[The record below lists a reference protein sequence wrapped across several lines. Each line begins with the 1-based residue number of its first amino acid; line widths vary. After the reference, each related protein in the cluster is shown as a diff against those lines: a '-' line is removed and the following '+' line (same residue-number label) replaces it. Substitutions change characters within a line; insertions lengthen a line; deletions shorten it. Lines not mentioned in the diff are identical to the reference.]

1 MSDSLSE
8 SARQPANED
17 TQTRRDKP
25 QTLSGIEA
33 TKALNLQATASVVA
47 DTNMAEVPG
56 DTQNADLAVNLA
68 RNRARSRTVGS
79 RVGSDG
85 AGSAGGATETRD
97 VRKHSCDGVVSIGGG
112 SGSSSGIG
120 GGATMGGA
128 TGGAFGSGSGIDEF
142 AGADGE
148 RRRESLNYED
158 TSPCSHSFNKAIFGR
173 TAHTRT
179 GVGGG
184 MTRKCVLTLD
194 GYSYV
199 IVASTPESLPK
210 RERDDLPTVG
220 NTPSIGSTSGSV
232 AGGDRRS
239 KADSPTGSSSA
250 GLISGGL
257 GAGGLYTSE
266 EINSTTTSTTA
277 CGASSTVESVTING
291 QIGRH
296 GSLTIVRRSNSRKSF
311 IQLDA
316 QQPGILTSP
325 SPAATTPIGGPTL
338 QQLHTQQQP
347 FAGTA
352 PDLAAQLLNSSDRK
366 SQQTPSNFPPATS
379 TDNRAVN
386 DTRRSSN
393 SERHIEV
400 EPNFT
405 ANTTPKNVPAI
416 GNSAQHQRNNFT
428 ATQVGATDNAA
439 ADSSNSNSAASATN
453 STSNTFNSAA
463 NSSLATAN
471 KMQAPAPGSPNAE
484 TNSAGVREGAE
495 DKCASLDLATENLPA
510 VDTPDACDKAA
521 VRLRCLLHLLNTGDI
536 SNDVLQRNLHYAAR
550 VLEAVFLDESNQ
562 ETREAGDAHKCC
574 SGSYCSRRG
583 HQQHG
588 CAGEDGGGGGGHS
601 NQDNNNLCNSCC
613 SRSDDQQ
620 QQQSNA
626 FDNQTSIDSRTK
638 GVTLAPQTH
647 SGPTGPPDTILEAD
661 AEAEAAAETEA
672 ETETATTTTAVAP
685 NASEPAETA
694 AHDSSKPADVA
705 ADTSTTST
713 AKVSFAESKS
723 DKQCSDGGGSQSVGS
738 SSSSSSNKAT
748 MQRQRRLRTP
758 VWARSMSSTNKTRLA
773 DEDDELSEVQPDAVP
788 PEVREW
794 LASTFTRQ
802 SATTRRRTDEKPKF
816 RTVAH
821 AIRAGI
827 FVDRIY
833 RSVSRTALMQFPPEV
848 VQILKNLDDWSF
860 DVFALA
866 EAAGG
871 QPIKY
876 LSYDLLNRYGIIHK
890 FKIAPA
896 TLEIFLNRVE
906 EGYCRY
912 RNPYHNN
919 IHAADVTQ
927 TTHYVLCQTGLMN
940 WLTDL
945 EIFATLL
952 AALIHD
958 FEHTG
963 TTNNFHVMSGSE
975 KALLYNDRAVLEN
988 HHVSAAFR
996 LLKEDDC
1003 NILVNLSREEF
1014 REFRTLIIDMVL
1026 ATDMSFHFQQ
1036 LKNMRNLLTLNEAS
1050 VDKSKAMALVL
1061 HCCDISHP
1069 AKRWNL
1075 HHRWTMLLFEEFFR
1089 QGDLEREL
1097 GLPFSPMCDR
1107 NNILFPESQIG
1118 FIDFIVD
1125 PSLSVMSDMLE
1136 YVLTPLAPMCKTSN
1150 ASIDA
1155 GDAPVDGAAAS
1166 PRNKTDADGSSTTS
1180 SQQED
1185 NNAKAAGTKPK
1196 FSIRKPWLTCLN
1208 DNKKIW
1214 KEQSLKE
1221 EAARNEKAQQKEGES
1236 EE

>member
-1 MSDSLSE
+1 MSDSLNE
-8 SARQPANED
+8 QPARQPALED
-17 TQTRRDKP
+17 TQMRRDKP

-33 TKALNLQATASVVA
+33 TKALNLQATASAAVA
-47 DTNMAEVPG
+47 DTNMAEAPQS

-79 RVGSDG
+79 RVSSDG
-85 AGSAGGATETRD
+85 AGSAGGATAETRD

-112 SGSSSGIG
+112 SGNSSGIG
-120 GGATMGGA
+120 GVATLGGA
-128 TGGAFGSGSGIDEF
+128 TGSAFGSGSGIDEF
-142 AGADGE
+142 GRADGA

-173 TAHTRT
+173 AAHTRQ

-210 RERDDLPTVG
+210 RERDEIPTVG
-220 NTPSIGSTSGSV
+220 ATPAIGSTSGSV
-232 AGGDRRS
+232 IGDRRS
-239 KADSPTGSSSA
+239 KPDSPTGSSST
-250 GLISGGL
+250 GLISSGT

-266 EINSTTTSTTA
+266 EINSTTTTTA
-277 CGASSTVESVTING
+277 SGTSSTVESVTING

-316 QQPGILTSP
+316 QQQGVLTSP
-325 SPAATTPIGGPTL
+325 STAATTPIGGATQQQQ
-338 QQLHTQQQP
+338 QQLHTPQP

-352 PDLAAQLLNSSDRK
+352 PDFAAQLLNSSDK
-366 SQQTPSNFPPATS
+366 KYPQTSSNYAPATN
-379 TDNRAVN
+379 TDNRAN

-393 SERHIEV
+393 SERQIEG

-405 ANTTPKNVPAI
+405 AHNTPNVPAI
-416 GNSAQHQRNNFT
+416 GNRQQRNNFI
-428 ATQVGATDNAA
+428 ATPEVATGTGNAA
-439 ADSSNSNSAASATN
+439 ADSSNSNNAASAATN
-453 STSNTFNSAA
+453 STSNKLNSAA
-463 NSSLATAN
+463 NSSSLATAAN
-471 KMQAPAPGSPNAE
+471 KMQAAAAAPGSPSAE
-484 TNSAGVREGAE
+484 TNIAVVRESGD
-495 DKCASLDLATENLPA
+495 DKCATSLDLATENLPA

-550 VLEAVFLDESNQ
+550 VLEAVFLDES
-562 ETREAGDAHKCC
+562 K
-574 SGSYCSRRG
+574 
-583 HQQHG
+583 
-588 CAGEDGGGGGGHS
+588 
-601 NQDNNNLCNSCC
+601 
-613 SRSDDQQ
+613 
-620 QQQSNA
+620 
-626 FDNQTSIDSRTK
+626 
-638 GVTLAPQTH
+638 
-647 SGPTGPPDTILEAD
+647 
-661 AEAEAAAETEA
+661 
-672 ETETATTTTAVAP
+672 
-685 NASEPAETA
+685 
-694 AHDSSKPADVA
+694 
-705 ADTSTTST
+705 
-713 AKVSFAESKS
+713 
-723 DKQCSDGGGSQSVGS
+723 
-738 SSSSSSNKAT
+738 
-748 MQRQRRLRTP
+748 
-758 VWARSMSSTNKTRLA
+758 RLA

-1155 GDAPVDGAAAS
+1155 GDAPVDGAAACT
-1166 PRNKTDADGSSTTS
+1166 RNKTDNESVSSAS
-1180 SQQED
+1180 SQQDET
-1185 NNAKAAGTKPK
+1185 NTKPAVTKPK